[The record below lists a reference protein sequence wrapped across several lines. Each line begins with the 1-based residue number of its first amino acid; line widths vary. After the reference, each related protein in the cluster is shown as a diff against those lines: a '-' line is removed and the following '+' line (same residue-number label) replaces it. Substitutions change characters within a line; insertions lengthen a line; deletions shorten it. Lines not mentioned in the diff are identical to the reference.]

1 MKIIISPSKTMNY
14 SSIDSTDYIHKENI
28 NPLTDNLY
36 STLIN
41 LDFDSLKTLY
51 KCSDKI
57 ALEAIKANREKK
69 YYKSIELFNGAVFK
83 NLNYSTL
90 KKEEKDYINNHLM
103 IFSALYG
110 IVEAKEAI
118 TPYRLDLNNSLAPH
132 IVNLSKQW
140 KPYINQYI
148 NNQECDYIIDL
159 ASSEYRKLIDI
170 QKLNKPYIKIDF
182 KDYKDNK
189 YKTIGTFAKMARGQF
204 LREMTTKN
212 VSKIKD
218 IKNLSAMNYVF
229 NEELSNNKEFIFT
242 R

>member
-1 MKIIISPSKTMNY
+1 MKILISPSKTMNY
-14 SSIDSTDYIHKENI
+14 SSINSTDYMHKENI
-28 NPLTDNLY
+28 NPLTDNSYNILV
-36 STLIN
+36 N

-57 ALEAIKANREKK
+57 VNEAIKANQEKQ

-90 KKEEKDYINNHLM
+90 KKEQKNYIDNHLI

-118 TPYRLDLNNSLAPH
+118 TPYRLDLNNSLPPH

-140 KPYINQYI
+140 KPYINQYL
-148 NNQECDYIIDL
+148 NDEKSDFIIDL
-159 ASSEYRKLIDI
+159 ASSEYRKLIDVE
-170 QKLNKPYIKIDF
+170 KLNKPYIKIDF
-182 KDYKDNK
+182 KDYKDKK

-204 LREMTTKN
+204 LREIATKN
-212 VSKIKD
+212 VSRIEEIK
-218 IKNLSAMNYVF
+218 KLSVMNYFF